1 MHHLHIANTLE
12 DMRLMAKEIVL
23 HVDKYP
29 IFLLK
34 GELGAG
40 KTTLAQ
46 MICLELGVKESVTSP
61 TYTIVNEYFSSA
73 QKKIYHF
80 DLYRLEKESE
90 LDGFGFLEYLDSGN
104 ICLIEWP
111 EMAKNYLIDFPSIE
125 IIIQKINEGRKIAIN
140 YHTLTV

>member
-1 MHHLHIANTLE
+1 
-12 DMRLMAKEIVL
+12 MAKEIALYVEN
-23 HVDKYP
+23 HPVV
-29 IFLLK
+29 LLK

-61 TYTIVNEYFSSA
+61 TYTIVNEYLSSA

-90 LDGFGFLEYLDSGN
+90 LDSFGFLEYLDSGN

-111 EMAKNYLIDFPSIE
+111 EMAKNYLIDFHCLE
-125 IIIQKINEGRKIAIN
+125 INIQKKNEGREITVIIN
-140 YHTLTV
+140 STVEKH